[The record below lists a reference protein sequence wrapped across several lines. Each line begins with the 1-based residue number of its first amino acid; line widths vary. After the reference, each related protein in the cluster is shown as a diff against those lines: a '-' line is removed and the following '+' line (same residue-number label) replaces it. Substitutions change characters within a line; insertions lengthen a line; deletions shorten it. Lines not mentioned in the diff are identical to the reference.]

1 MYRESHPPGQGSN
14 RPLEMSFE
22 FNPNRGSQ
30 LHQPPPRYPNFQ
42 QHEGGRTSWPPSLR
56 SQFNGQSMTMDYRP
70 PLDNNQSLP
79 LCGPPVDPHEDGS
92 YYMNMSSSSFH
103 QPSSVAYSYPR
114 NTNRGIG
121 QSTRHSSVNPSLGLP
136 FSSSTSITLAQGPQ
150 QQRQRPPML
159 SESES
164 GLFGG
169 CYVTPRSTG
178 TGKCNIK
185 TESETIDL
193 CDSEE
198 SESDEPPPHSK
209 KRVPSKDG
217 EDILKRKAL
226 QDMSNESHRAG
237 KVKKCPDDAAAEIV
251 RPALSTTAADAST
264 HVHCN
269 ATAEIVSAPSGDA
282 SSASAPSYPRWQPI
296 MMCALDTT
304 QK

>member
-136 FSSSTSITLAQGPQ
+136 FSSSTSSTLLSTFVFHHEHVTSI
-150 QQRQRPPML
+150 RRRP
-159 SESES
+159 S
-164 GLFGG
+164 
-169 CYVTPRSTG
+169 
-178 TGKCNIK
+178 
-185 TESETIDL
+185 
-193 CDSEE
+193 
-198 SESDEPPPHSK
+198 
-209 KRVPSKDG
+209 
-217 EDILKRKAL
+217 RKAV
-226 QDMSNESHRAG
+226 ER
-237 KVKKCPDDAAAEIV
+237 I
-251 RPALSTTAADAST
+251 
-264 HVHCN
+264 
-269 ATAEIVSAPSGDA
+269 APSFL
-282 SSASAPSYPRWQPI
+282 PVRRRR
-296 MMCALDTT
+296 
-304 QK
+304 